1 MDKYIIYTIERIEF
15 YINQKI
21 LLKCLMYLLKF
32 YKDGITKD
40 TLKVYRN
47 LKLGKYKKSISDN
60 KDVNQL

>member
-1 MDKYIIYTIERIEF
+1 
-15 YINQKI
+15 
-21 LLKCLMYLLKF
+21 MYLLKF